1 MKNWL
6 NTSFFILSQ
15 KAYWGNRSFR
25 LPFISLQKPIAMK
38 KFAFIL
44 VAYLLT
50 FCSTNHNPRVI
61 ISTEI
66 GDIEVELYTD
76 KAPVTANNF
85 LMYVDSGRYNNGYAC
100 FYRVV
105 RMDNQ
110 PDKKVKIEVA
120 QAGFYEDSLIEK
132 FQFTPIRHVTTKETG
147 ILHKDGVLSMA
158 RLEPGTAS
166 SEFSICIGDQ
176 PELDFGGNRNPDG
189 QGFAAFGKVIN
200 GMDLVKKFSK

>member
-1 MKNWL
+1 MKN
-6 NTSFFILSQ
+6 
-15 KAYWGNRSFR
+15 
-25 LPFISLQKPIAMK
+25 
-38 KFAFIL
+38 FALI
-44 VAYLLT
+44 VVVYLLSS
-50 FCSTNHNPRVI
+50 CSTNYNPRVI

-110 PDKKVKIEVA
+110 SNKKVKIEVA

-132 FQFTPIRHVTTKETG
+132 FQFTPIRHETTKETG

-176 PELDFGGNRNPDG
+176 PELDFGGKRNPDG
-189 QGFAAFGKVIN
+189 QGFAAFGKVIK
-200 GMDLVKKFSK
+200 GMDLVRKIQQMKDKDQYLINPVKIIKVERLKY